1 MLIIEKSISL
11 ILGKDPTQGLDELI
25 LTAEKEYAIN
35 FSDQHKKFFFKFA
48 L

>member
-1 MLIIEKSISL
+1 MQRLAN
-11 ILGKDPTQGLDELI
+11 TT

-35 FSDQHKKFFFKFA
+35 FVVEVLHKFA